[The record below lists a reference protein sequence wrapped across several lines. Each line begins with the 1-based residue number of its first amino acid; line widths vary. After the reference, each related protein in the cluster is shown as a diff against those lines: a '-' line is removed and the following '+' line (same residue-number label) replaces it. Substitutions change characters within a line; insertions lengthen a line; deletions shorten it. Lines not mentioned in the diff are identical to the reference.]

1 MKLTLLR
8 IVQRA
13 LSAID
18 SQNVSDVSDNPESL
32 QMVLIVNRV
41 YEELLAKRDWPFL
54 RKSGIS
60 LVSNTTG
67 IAWELE
73 FPTDMMNLEYIK
85 YNKKDIKYVSPE
97 YFKAVID
104 ARDITDDDVNSSG
117 ILTNKDPQYWTS
129 FDELSAVFD
138 AYDSTYASLL
148 PSLCYIQYMKE
159 VTSELSSN
167 NEIPI
172 LPARFHS
179 VLMDGVLAIVFD
191 ELAQDSN
198 KAQRKDIAYRK
209 GLARMNRW
217 ARKIE
222 EALPNYQDKY
232 NFGRNA
238 WRWNRPILSPRVR

>member
-32 QMVLIVNRV
+32 QVVHIVNRV

-54 RKSGIS
+54 RVSDIN
-60 LVSNTTG
+60 LVTTLDCD
-67 IAWELE
+67 AWELA
-73 FPTDMMNLEYIK
+73 FPSNMMNLEYMK
-85 YNKKDIKYVSPE
+85 YNKKEVVYISPE
-97 YFKAVID
+97 RFVD
-104 ARDITDDDVNSSG
+104 MLHSRDTTDSNVNSIGVITD
-117 ILTNKDPQYWTS
+117 KDPQYWTTIDETKMM
-129 FDELSAVFD
+129 FDS
-138 AYDSTYASLL
+138 YDSSGTLM
-148 PSLCYIQYMKE
+148 PSLCHIQYMKE

-167 NEIPI
+167 SEIAI

-179 VLMDGVLAIVFD
+179 VLMDGVLATVFD
-191 ELAQDSN
+191 ELAQDTN

-222 EALPNYQDKY
+222 EALPNYQNKY